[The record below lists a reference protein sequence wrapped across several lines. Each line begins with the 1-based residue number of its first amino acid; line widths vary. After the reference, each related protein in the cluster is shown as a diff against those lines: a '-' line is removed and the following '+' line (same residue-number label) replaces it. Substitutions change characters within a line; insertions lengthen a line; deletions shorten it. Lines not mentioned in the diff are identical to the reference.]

1 MSDTMPPIP
10 GDRFGTPA
18 GLSPAERD
26 SKTSG
31 AAVASLVLG
40 VLSCGLTCLTGIP
53 AIICGAI
60 GLRAISGS
68 EKSGTG
74 PVLTGRG
81 MAVTGLVFGCVM
93 TVVPALVFPALLLPA
108 VQEAREAARLSRAAH
123 NLKMLGLALHD
134 VAAASA
140 NNLKMIGLGMHNVAA
155 ASGEDLFPQAIVDEN
170 GRPLLSWRVALLPF
184 LGDAEA
190 ALYEEFHLDE
200 PWDSDHN
207 RQLIA
212 RMPSVYGCPNSPIA
226 LSDGETVYL
235 AAAGPGMALG
245 EDQRPLTFAG
255 AQLVGVPLRS
265 FFDGTS
271 RTILVVEVDP
281 QQAVVWTKPEEFE
294 AVPAEAAE
302 WLQAGSPHPIGR
314 NVLFADGSVQRLT
327 DDLAPASLEALFT
340 KSGGELIDF
349 DY

>member
-93 TVVPALVFPALLLPA
+93 TVVPALVFPTLLLPA
-108 VQEAREAARLSRAAH
+108 VQAAREAARQS
-123 NLKMLGLALHD
+123 
-134 VAAASA
+134 SCA
-140 NNLKMIGLGMHNVAA
+140 NNLKMIRLGMHNVAA

-245 EDQRPLTFAG
+245 EDQRPFTLLGLG
-255 AQLVGVPLRS
+255 AQLVGVPFRS
-265 FFDGTS
+265 FLDGMS
-271 RTILVVEVDP
+271 QTILVVEVDP

>member
-108 VQEAREAARLSRAAH
+108 VQEAREAARRSRVAH

-134 VAAASA
+134 VAAA
-140 NNLKMIGLGMHNVAA
+140 NLKMIWLGMHDVAA

-212 RMPSVYGCPNSPIA
+212 RMPSVYGCPSSPIA

-245 EDQRPLTFAG
+245 EDQRPFTFAG

-302 WLQAGSPHPIGR
+302 QLQTGSPHPSGIR
-314 NVLFADGSVQRLT
+314 NVLFADASLQALE
-327 DDLAPASLEALFT
+327 DNLAPASLEALFT